1 MQTFTR
7 ARALLGWAERPAL
20 LMFLVIGTVGATCRQ
35 GSSPVWRP
43 ESQPGPFCSAMKHC
57 MEVTYSDTRRGAI
70 MTFVAKPGEEAA
82 LQEALKSIRPM
93 LMSSVLPASKPAGPH
108 QKGPLAPP
116 VDKHRLESRKA
127 HDGSHGGGMPS
138 SGPAEGGRGAGSSG
152 SGAGTSGS
160 TGSGGGG
167 GGGFGGATVIDR
179 SVSEQTRAVLVDVRD
194 AEHGGELLIV
204 AFDESD
210 VDDLRKNLRL
220 HAENLTNGACEE
232 HVPAS
237 RP

>member
-1 MQTFTR
+1 MQTYTR
-7 ARALLGWAERPAL
+7 VRALFGWAQAPAL
-20 LMFLVIGTVGATCRQ
+20 LMFLVLGTVGATCGQ
-35 GSSPVWRP
+35 GSSPVWHP
-43 ESQPGPFCSAMKHC
+43 ESKPAPFCTAMRHC
-57 MEVTYSDTRRGAI
+57 TEVTYSDTRRGAI

-82 LQEALKSIRPM
+82 LQEALKAIRPI
-93 LMSSVLPASKPAGPH
+93 LMSSVLPATKSAPSQEKSL
-108 QKGPLAPP
+108 LALQA
-116 VDKHRLESRKA
+116 DKHRLESRKA

-167 GGGFGGATVIDR
+167 VGGFGGATVIDR
-179 SVSEQTRAVLVDVRD
+179 SVSGQTRAVLVDVRQH
-194 AEHGGELLIV
+194 EHGGELLIV

-210 VDDLRKNLRL
+210 VDELRKNLRL
-220 HAENLTNGACEE
+220 HAENLTSGACEE
-232 HVPAS
+232 HAPAS